1 MDHVSTTTDS
11 SSATHELWRPVPDW
25 PTYEVSNLGRVR
37 NASTLRPLT
46 LQVFERDPYP
56 AVVLKQK
63 PRKPVRFRVHVLV
76 LLAFAGHKPSPE
88 SQARH
93 LDGNRKNN
101 RIDNLTW
108 GTPVENCADRTGHGR
123 LRGAVLSR
131 LTELDVLHMRT
142 MRRAG
147 KSVAAIARL
156 LGINERTAGNAIT
169 GVTWAHLP
177 GACVPSSDR
186 PAWYPSALKMREQG
200 MSYERIAA
208 AVGVST
214 CTARSHLMR

>member
-1 MDHVSTTTDS
+1 MDHVCTTDPTA
-11 SSATHELWRPVPDW
+11 SATEVWRTVPDW
-25 PTYEVSNLGRVR
+25 PTYEVSSLGRVR

-63 PRKPVRFRVHVLV
+63 PRKPARFRVHVLV
-76 LLAFAGHKPSPE
+76 LLAFVGPKPSQE

-101 RIDNLTW
+101 RIDNLAW

-131 LTELDVLHMRT
+131 LTELDVMHMRA

-147 KSVAAIARL
+147 HSVSQIARS
-156 LGINERTAGNAIT
+156 LGINERTAGNAVY

-177 GACVPSSDR
+177 GACVPRSSR
-186 PAWYPSALKMREQG
+186 PAWYEAARAMRDQG
-200 MSYERIAA
+200 MSYTRVAE
-208 AVGVST
+208 AVGVS
-214 CTARSHLMR
+214 CATARTHLTR